1 MRLSKL
7 DAATRLGISPSTV
20 DRMIQRGQLDAEKE
34 PHGTRYKIWVLLDD
48 EPGDSPPDQPVDES
62 RDEPPV
68 ANDEPGDSPVPPP
81 DLSAQLEI
89 ATLRERAKSAEE
101 RAQTLEGLADYH
113 KQLLTDSEWRF
124 QEILQQLKQSQ
135 QNVAALTRALPAPTG
150 EAPGEDPDATTIVVD
165 PEPEPTPHR
174 ALALVA
180 VRKAVTRRP
189 AEMVQAGHIQTTN
202 SLHNAGPLGR
212 CEPALRNGIQAMT
225 KFDSNDML

>member
-48 EPGDSPPDQPVDES
+48 EPGDSPHDQPVDES

-68 ANDEPGDSPVPPP
+68 NNDQSRDSPPPP
-81 DLSAQLEI
+81 PHISAQVEM
-89 ATLRERAKSAEE
+89 ATLRERAKSAED
-101 RAQTLEGLADYH
+101 RAKTLEGLADYH

-135 QNVAALTRALPAPTG
+135 QNVAALTRALPPPTG
-150 EAPGEDPDATTIVVD
+150 DAPGQDTDPSTIVVD
-165 PEPEPTPHR
+165 LDQSNTTP
-174 ALALVA
+174 APALVA
-180 VRKAVTRRP
+180 VRKAVSSN
-189 AEMVQAGHIQTTN
+189 AQT
-202 SLHNAGPLGR
+202 SPDGSGRSYPDHELAPQCRPLG
-212 CEPALRNGIQAMT
+212 ALRTCYNPPI
-225 KFDSNDML
+225 DHCP

>member
-62 RDEPPV
+62 RDEP
-68 ANDEPGDSPVPPP
+68 GDSPVPPP

-89 ATLRERAKSAEE
+89 AKLRERAKSAEE

-135 QNVAALTRALPAPTG
+135 QNVAALTRALPAPTA
-150 EAPGEDPDATTIVVD
+150 EAPKEDPDATTMIVD

-174 ALALVA
+174 RWRWWPWNRL
-180 VRKAVTRRP
+180 T
-189 AEMVQAGHIQTTN
+189 
-202 SLHNAGPLGR
+202 
-212 CEPALRNGIQAMT
+212 
-225 KFDSNDML
+225 

>member
-7 DAATRLGISPSTV
+7 DTAIRLGVSPSTV

-89 ATLRERAKSAEE
+89 AKLRERAKSAEE

-135 QNVAALTRALPAPTG
+135 QNVAALTRALPAPTA
-150 EAPGEDPDATTIVVD
+150 EAPKEDPDATTMIVD

-174 ALALVA
+174 
-180 VRKAVTRRP
+180 RWRWWPFGKASTQP
-189 AEMVQAGHIQTTN
+189 
-202 SLHNAGPLGR
+202 
-212 CEPALRNGIQAMT
+212 
-225 KFDSNDML
+225 

>member
-34 PHGTRYKIWVLLDD
+34 LHGTRYKIWVLLDD
-48 EPGDSPPDQPVDES
+48 EPGDSPHDQPVDES

-68 ANDEPGDSPVPPP
+68 DNDEPGDSPVPPP
-81 DLSAQLEI
+81 DLSAQIEI

-135 QNVAALTRALPAPTG
+135 QNVAALTRALPAPTA
-150 EAPGEDPDATTIVVD
+150 EAPREDPDATTIIVD
-165 PEPEPTPHR
+165 PEPEPEPTPHR
-174 ALALVA
+174 
-180 VRKAVTRRP
+180 RWRWWPFGKA
-189 AEMVQAGHIQTTN
+189 
-202 SLHNAGPLGR
+202 
-212 CEPALRNGIQAMT
+212 
-225 KFDSNDML
+225 

>member
-1 MRLSKL
+1 MTNQVTHHL
-7 DAATRLGISPSTV
+7 TN
-20 DRMIQRGQLDAEKE
+20 QLTS
-34 PHGTRYKIWVLLDD
+34 HVTNHQLN
-48 EPGDSPPDQPVDES
+48 
-62 RDEPPV
+62 
-68 ANDEPGDSPVPPP
+68 NDEPGDSPVPPP

-101 RAQTLEGLADYH
+101 RAQTLEGAGRLPQTTPDRLGVEIPGDPAAAETEPTERGS
-113 KQLLTDSEWRF
+113 TDPGP
-124 QEILQQLKQSQ
+124 
-135 QNVAALTRALPAPTG
+135 AATNGRRTRTGHRPLNNSGGPGPNTTPAP
-150 EAPGEDPDATTIVVD
+150 
-165 PEPEPTPHR
+165 
-174 ALALVA
+174 ALVA

>member
-34 PHGTRYKIWVLLDD
+34 PHSTRYKIWVLLD
-48 EPGDSPPDQPVDES
+48 
-62 RDEPPV
+62 
-68 ANDEPGDSPVPPP
+68 DEPGDSPVPPP

-89 ATLRERAKSAEE
+89 AKLRERAKSAEE

-135 QNVAALTRALPAPTG
+135 QNVAALTRALPAPTA
-150 EAPGEDPDATTIVVD
+150 EAPGQDTDPSTIVVD
-165 PEPEPTPHR
+165 LDPTPR
-174 ALALVA
+174 Q
-180 VRKAVTRRP
+180 RRRWWP
-189 AEMVQAGHIQTTN
+189 FGK
-202 SLHNAGPLGR
+202 R
-212 CEPALRNGIQAMT
+212 
-225 KFDSNDML
+225 

>member
-68 ANDEPGDSPVPPP
+68 DNDEPGDSSVPPP
-81 DLSAQLEI
+81 DLSAQVEI
-89 ATLRERAKSAEE
+89 AKLRERAKSAEE

-135 QNVAALTRALPAPTG
+135 QNVAALTRALPPPPAD
-150 EAPGEDPDATTIVVD
+150 APGQDPDPTTILTNPD
-165 PEPEPTPHR
+165 PEPTP
-174 ALALVA
+174 
-180 VRKAVTRRP
+180 RRRWRWWP
-189 AEMVQAGHIQTTN
+189 
-202 SLHNAGPLGR
+202 
-212 CEPALRNGIQAMT
+212 
-225 KFDSNDML
+225 F